1 MELVPIAQRVRRSAL
16 PRLVRSN
23 SHQLA
28 GAFPSAG
35 ACFGVMGKLNWVQR
49 REGVGQWEGL
59 TMSRRLRQSLVTAYS
74 IGTISLGLLPVAMVL
89 AAIFIK

>member
-1 MELVPIAQRVRRSAL
+1 
-16 PRLVRSN
+16 
-23 SHQLA
+23 
-28 GAFPSAG
+28 
-35 ACFGVMGKLNWVQR
+35 MGKLNWVQR